1 MRIVF
6 SEIAEKHFKK
16 LDGAVRKRIQKYLRE
31 VGELEDPRTRGELL
45 TENWTGYW
53 RYRIGDYRA
62 ICDIVDNE
70 LIIYVIEVGHRRNVY

>member
-31 VGELEDPRTRGELL
+31 VGELEDPRTRGKFL
-45 TENWTGYW
+45 TENWT
-53 RYRIGDYRA
+53 RIRAYRDEHKAKTGKTLTWDEVREA
-62 ICDIVDNE
+62 L
-70 LIIYVIEVGHRRNVY
+70 LI